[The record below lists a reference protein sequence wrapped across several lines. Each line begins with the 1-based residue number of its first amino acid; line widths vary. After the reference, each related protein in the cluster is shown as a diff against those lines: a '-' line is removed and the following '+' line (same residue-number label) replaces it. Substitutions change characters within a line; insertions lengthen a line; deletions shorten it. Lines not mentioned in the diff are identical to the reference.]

1 MAIIRYGNKI
11 KDKLNRFRTRVNVG
25 TAVEIFILCSS
36 VLVFFLTED
45 MTTPVVMCDKY
56 TPVMIAISALLF
68 IIDVVCFV
76 YRDIRI
82 LTPEE
87 VAQMNKTES
96 TNNGN

>member
-1 MAIIRYGNKI
+1 
-11 KDKLNRFRTRVNVG
+11 
-25 TAVEIFILCSS
+25 
-36 VLVFFLTED
+36 